1 MARIVLFFYINIAKF
16 LEVATL
22 CFIYQWMQFTY
33 VIVKKTAD
41 EDSLKEV
48 TCIISIV
55 IWAHYDMLDT
65 SVDTA

>member
-1 MARIVLFFYINIAKF
+1 
-16 LEVATL
+16 
-22 CFIYQWMQFTY
+22 MQFTY

-55 IWAHYDMLDT
+55 TWAHYDMLDT